1 MNADLQNK
9 IEKKFVRKVPEFHT
23 GDTIA
28 VTTAIR
34 EGDKQRTQTFK
45 GIVLMTKG
53 DGIRKTFTVRKISDG
68 IGVEK
73 ILPLYSPNILKVVV
87 LKRGDVRRSK
97 LYYMR
102 GRTGKR
108 ALKVMEKEGKYD
120 EMLDDVTE
128 EGLENSED
136 VVEELVVGEETAEA
150 SDESKK

>member
-1 MNADLQNK
+1 
-9 IEKKFVRKVPEFHT
+9 
-23 GDTIA
+23 
-28 VTTAIR
+28 
-34 EGDKQRTQTFK
+34 
-45 GIVLMTKG
+45 MTKG

>member
-1 MNADLQNK
+1 MNADLLNK
-9 IEKKFVRKVPEFHT
+9 IEKKFVRKMPEFHT

-28 VTTAIR
+28 VTTIIR

-45 GIVLMTKG
+45 GIVIMTKG

-68 IGVEK
+68 VGVEK
-73 ILPLYSPNILKVVV
+73 ILPLYSPNILKLVV

-97 LYYMR
+97 LFYMR

-108 ALKVMEKEGKYD
+108 ALKVMEKAGKYD

-128 EGLENSED
+128 ENVESS
-136 VVEELVVGEETAEA
+136 EELIEELAVEETAEA
-150 SDESKK
+150 SNESKE